1 MFEIVNR
8 DLQRGFQFKI
18 EATMVELYRDDLI
31 DLLAPAGMKP
41 KKLEV
46 GRTPRNPRRFDSTEG
61 GSCLGFFGLLWLCLG
76 VVLFRGLPFRFLQLL
91 AFHCFSVLGTSTE
104 TATGR
109 REHACFRHFY

>member
-46 GRTPRNPRRFDSTEG
+46 GPFAPRSNLS
-61 GSCLGFFGLLWLCLG
+61 GSC
-76 VVLFRGLPFRFLQLL
+76 
-91 AFHCFSVLGTSTE
+91 
-104 TATGR
+104 
-109 REHACFRHFY
+109 